1 MQQNINDNC
10 FFIIKMTLK
19 EYFEG
24 DRFASRAGMIIDE
37 ISEGYGR
44 VHVTVD
50 ERHLNGADFCQGGVI
65 FTLADLAF
73 ACATN
78 SHGLPTVTV
87 SANISLLKA
96 VVEGTTLIAEAHEL
110 FNHKT
115 LPYVEVRVTDDAG
128 DLVAI
133 MTANGYRKHQAK
145 LDVE

>member
-1 MQQNINDNC
+1 
-10 FFIIKMTLK
+10 MTLK

-24 DRFASRAGMIIDE
+24 DRFASNAGIVIDE

-44 VHVTVD
+44 VHVVVD

-87 SANISLLKA
+87 SANITILKA
-96 VVEGTTLIAEAHEL
+96 IVAGTTLTAEAHEL

-115 LPYVEVRVTDDAG
+115 LPYVEVRVTDQDG
-128 DLVAI
+128 DLVAVL
-133 MTANGYRKHQAK
+133 TASGYRKHHAK
-145 LDVE
+145 LEIES